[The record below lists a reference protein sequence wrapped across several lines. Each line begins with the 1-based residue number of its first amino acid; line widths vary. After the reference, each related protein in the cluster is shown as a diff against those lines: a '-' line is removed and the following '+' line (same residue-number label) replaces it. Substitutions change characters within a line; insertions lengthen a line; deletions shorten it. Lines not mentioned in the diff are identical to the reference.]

1 MLLDILVSDGL
12 LEEAKAAAKG
22 ALNFD
27 EIIIKNLNKRHRNN
41 F

>member
-12 LEEAKAAAKG
+12 LEEAKAAAEG
-22 ALNFD
+22 AHNFD
-27 EIIIKNLNKRHRNN
+27 EVIKNLNKRHRNN